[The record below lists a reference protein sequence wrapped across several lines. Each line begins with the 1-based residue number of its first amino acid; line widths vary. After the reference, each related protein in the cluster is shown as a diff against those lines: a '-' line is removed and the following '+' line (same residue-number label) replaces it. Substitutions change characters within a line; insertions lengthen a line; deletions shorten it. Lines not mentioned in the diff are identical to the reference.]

1 MKILV
6 AVFVGL
12 IERVRVVI
20 SPAIAADPA
29 LGARDHALLVRSQIF
44 NPDVGHALVGWRG
57 IGNAFSVGRYG
68 HRIMLGG
75 RVKDRAWDQRHV
87 LCQASCGKNKERQNN
102 SGKHAAE
109 WDGEK

>member
-12 IERVRVVI
+12 IEEVRVVI

-75 RVKDRAWDQRHV
+75 RVKDRAWDQRDV
-87 LCQASCGKNKERQNN
+87 LCQAGYGNDEENQNDSCKPATQQNT
-102 SGKHAAE
+102 
-109 WDGEK
+109 EK